1 MLGLIKK
8 DFLIVKNN
16 LKLIIIM
23 LMMFFI
29 MALQGEF
36 DITFVLPFIVVMLF
50 ISTFSYDEFNKWD
63 AYAITLPNGRK
74 NIVKSKYIASLILV
88 IGAII
93 VTFLLNYFVGLI
105 NNNLEFDKIISSV
118 LAIATGAIFIEAVM
132 YPLIFKYGI
141 EKGRIGLFALTI
153 AIVVIVTLITKIS
166 KLSIPANI
174 IIFLNN
180 YYFIII
186 PIILT
191 IILLLSYKI
200 SEKIFLKKEF

>member
-88 IGAII
+88 VGAIF
-93 VTFLLNYFVGLI
+93 VTLLLNYFVGLI

-153 AIVVIVTLITKIS
+153 AIIAIVTLITKIS

-186 PIILT
+186 PILLI

>member
-88 IGAII
+88 VGAIF
-93 VTFLLNYFVGLI
+93 VTLLLNYFVGLI

-118 LAIATGAIFIEAVM
+118 LVIATGAIFIEAVM

-153 AIVVIVTLITKIS
+153 AIIAIVTLITKIS

-186 PIILT
+186 PIILI

>member
-1 MLGLIKK
+1 MKK
-8 DFLIVKNN
+8 I
-16 LKLIIIM
+16 
-23 LMMFFI
+23 
-29 MALQGEF
+29 A
-36 DITFVLPFIVVMLF
+36 
-50 ISTFSYDEFNKWD
+50 NKYW
-63 AYAITLPNGRK
+63 
-74 NIVKSKYIASLILV
+74 NI
-88 IGAII
+88 
-93 VTFLLNYFVGLI
+93 
-105 NNNLEFDKIISSV
+105 LEFDKIISSV

>member
-23 LMMFFI
+23 LIMFFI
-29 MALQGEF
+29 MSLQGEF
-36 DITFVLPFIVVMLF
+36 DITFVLPLIVVMLF

-141 EKGRIGLFALTI
+141 EKGRIGLFALTFS
-153 AIVVIVTLITKIS
+153 IVGIVGLLSKVIKVD
-166 KLSIPANI
+166 IPANI
-174 IIFLNN
+174 ISFLNN
-180 YYFIII
+180 FWFIII
-186 PIILT
+186 PIVVI
-191 IILLLSYKI
+191 IILLISYKI
-200 SEKIFLKKEF
+200 SEKIYSKKEF